1 MSNGAQAAV
10 QAVNKAALET
20 TNAAKKALEK
30 MAVAN
35 TKLAKAANDAAANA
49 VKAVTTETGNAA
61 AVVAANAAAEAGNAA
76 VVAGNAAIEAANSV
90 AENLNVPEKLAEA
103 VSAPEDP
110 AVEKVFANMIKF
122 SKFALLAI
130 LLVLSFINGHKEYIA
145 EKPRKFMWD
154 NFAVGLTSAIGIS
167 VIAYMRGRAD
177 LIPNLAFIAFFLF
190 FAYNVFR
197 ELSGLNAASDDAK
210 LSAGEAQQVK
220 KLKKPVMII
229 VGVGLVILTAVAFK
243 ARVAHPSGFGALAKE
258 AAIFALCTV
267 VGEIVVAANHDE
279 HAAAIF
285 MVAVVNFAMFFGGHI
300 LLQYGGFYN
309 HVFGAP
315 GPAHDDVGEA
325 LHEE

>member
-1 MSNGAQAAV
+1 MSSVAQAA
-10 QAVNKAALET
+10 AV
-20 TNAAKKALEK
+20 
-30 MAVAN
+30 
-35 TKLAKAANDAAANA
+35 NA
-49 VKAVTTETGNAA
+49 VKAANAAKAAVAANGTGNVAVAAANNALKAAKAALAAKGTGNAA

-76 VVAGNAAIEAANSV
+76 VEAGKDAIAKANAVVA
-90 AENLNVPEKLAEA
+90 NLNVPEELGDA

-167 VIAYMRGRAD
+167 IIAAMRGRAD

-197 ELSGLNAASDDAK
+197 ELSGMNAASDDAK

-220 KLKKPVMII
+220 KLKMPVMII

-243 ARVAHPSGFGALAKE
+243 ARVAHPSGFGVLAKE
-258 AAIFALCTV
+258 AAIFAFCTV
-267 VGEIVVAANHDE
+267 IGEIVVAANHDE

-315 GPAHDDVGEA
+315 GPAHDDVGDA